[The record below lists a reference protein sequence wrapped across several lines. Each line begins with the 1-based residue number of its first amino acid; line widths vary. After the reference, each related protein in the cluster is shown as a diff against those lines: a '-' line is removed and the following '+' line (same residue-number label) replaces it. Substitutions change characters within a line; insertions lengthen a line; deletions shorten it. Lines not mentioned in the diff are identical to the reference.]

1 MGRIFVMC
9 IGVVAMIASACA
21 PAAAPASPT
30 AQPKA
35 AAPAAG
41 EQPKAAAP
49 AAGSQPAAASAS
61 ASAEWE
67 KVVEAA
73 KKEGKVTI
81 YGQFDQAVYEQ
92 YIAAFNSKYPGIE
105 VEVAFSTGPQ
115 AAEKIRT
122 EVAAGKVQGDMW
134 RSFTDPA
141 LLMARDGILEQ
152 WRSPSLVNERDK
164 FAFLKSDEDEGGFL
178 SNVAAQV
185 SGIMIN
191 TNVVKEAD
199 APTSWYDLADPK
211 YKGKI
216 LWSDP
221 RRPGGGQSMTW
232 AMTEKDGQKAVDFF
246 KIFSTQDLVYEVAA
260 PKMAEDVARGE
271 YGIGAPSQWT
281 SYLPKQAPQTKFIQP
296 KEGLYYSIANAV
308 IPKGAPH
315 PNAAKLWIEWETS
328 KEGQQ
333 LKADLGYEVAI
344 RTDVTTKETWL
355 RLDTAGPW
363 AGIPFA
369 DRLTKQADMNERV
382 KGIYTFAN

>member
-1 MGRIFVMC
+1 MRFLN
-9 IGVVAMIASACA
+9 IAVGLIAIALVACA
-21 PAAAPASPT
+21 PVAAPPGPT

-35 AAPAAG
+35 AAPASGA
-41 EQPKAAAP
+41 PTAATS
-49 AAGSQPAAASAS
+49 SQPAASS
-61 ASAEWE
+61 ASAEWD
-67 KVVEAA
+67 KVVDAA
-73 KKEGKVTI
+73 NKEGKVTI
-81 YGQFDQAVYEQ
+81 YGQFDQAVHEQ
-92 YIAAFNSKYPGIE
+92 YITAFNSKYPSIE
-105 VEVAFSTGPQ
+105 VEVVFSTGPQ

-141 LLMARDGILEQ
+141 LLMARDGILEK
-152 WRSPSLVNERDK
+152 WRSPSLTNERDTY
-164 FAFLKSDEDEGGFL
+164 AFLPSDEDEGGFL

-185 SGIMIN
+185 SGIMVN
-191 TNVVKEAD
+191 TNVIKEAD

-246 KIFSTQDLVYEVAA
+246 KAFSTQELVYEVAA
-260 PKMAEDVARGE
+260 PKLAEDVARGE
-271 YGIGAPSQWT
+271 YGIGAPSAWT
-281 SYLPKQAPQTKFIQP
+281 SYLPKAAPHTRFIQP
-296 KEGLYYSIANAV
+296 REGLYYSVGNAV

-315 PNAAKLWIEWETS
+315 PNAAKVWIEWETS
-328 KEGQQ
+328 REGQQ
-333 LKADLGYEVAI
+333 LKADLGYEVAL
-344 RTDVTTKETWL
+344 RKDVTAKETWL

-363 AGIPFA
+363 AGIPFS
-369 DRLTKQADMNERV
+369 DRLNKQEAMNERV

>member
-1 MGRIFVMC
+1 MGRLFNVTVTALAVLI
-9 IGVVAMIASACA
+9 SACA

-35 AAPAAG
+35 APAG
-41 EQPKAAAP
+41 
-49 AAGSQPAAASAS
+49 GSQPVTSNAN
-61 ASAEWE
+61 AEWE
-67 KVVEAA
+67 NVVDAA

-92 YIAAFNSKYPGIE
+92 YISAFNSKYPGIE
-105 VEVAFSTGPQ
+105 VEVVFSTGPQ

-141 LLMARDGILEQ
+141 LLMAKDGILEK
-152 WRSPSLVNERDK
+152 WRSPSLTNERDK
-164 FAFLKSDEDEGGFL
+164 YAFLPTDEDEGGFL

-185 SGIMIN
+185 SGIMVN

-232 AMTEKDGQKAVDFF
+232 AMTEKDGQKAVDFY
-246 KIFSTQDLVYEVAA
+246 KAFSTQDLVYEVAA
-260 PKMAEDVARGE
+260 PKLAEDVARGE
-271 YGIGAPSQWT
+271 YGIGAPSAWT
-281 SYLPKQAPQTKFIQP
+281 SYLPKAAPHTRFIQP
-296 KEGLYYSIANAV
+296 KEGLYYSVGNAV

-315 PNAAKLWIEWETS
+315 PNAAKVWIEWETS
-328 KEGQQ
+328 QEGQQ

-344 RTDVTTKETWL
+344 RKDVSSKETWL

-369 DRLTKQADMNERV
+369 DRLTKQDAMNERV
-382 KGIYTFAN
+382 KSIYTFAN

>member
-1 MGRIFVMC
+1 MKTGFVLSAL
-9 IGVVAMIASACA
+9 GAVALIASACA

-41 EQPKAAAP
+41 GQP
-49 AAGSQPAAASAS
+49 AAGS
-61 ASAEWE
+61 EWNA
-67 KVVEAA
+67 VVEAA
-73 KKEGKVTI
+73 KKEGKLII

-105 VEVAFSTGPQ
+105 VEVVFSTGPQ

-122 EVAAGKVQGDMW
+122 EAAAGKLQASMW

-141 LLMARDGILEQ
+141 LLLAKDGLLEQ

-185 SGIMIN
+185 SGIMVN
-191 TNVVKEAD
+191 TNIVKEAD
-199 APTSWYDLADPK
+199 SPTSWYDLADPK

-232 AMTEKDGQKAVDFF
+232 AMTEKEGQKAVDFF
-246 KIFSTQDLVYEVAA
+246 KKLATQDLVYESGA

-271 YGIGAPSQWT
+271 YGIGAPLQWT

-328 KEGQQ
+328 REGQQ
-333 LKADLGYEVAI
+333 LKADLGYEVVL

-369 DRLTKQADMNERV
+369 DRLTKQAEMNERV
-382 KGIYTFAN
+382 KGIYTFSN